1 MNLFLKNELVKFFGL
16 FIIFLTLFIASRII
30 FKLEIIFYEGIAIM
44 LSITLVSVA
53 FRFFKQPQTYVTFF
67 LFCYAFHITIPS
79 LLDRSISLYIIGILH
94 EEKIATL
101 SELQNY
107 YVSGFV
113 YHNEAIEKRLNEQ
126 VRSGNI
132 AVENGNYSLSHK
144 GVSLFNFNQYL
155 AKIFNTNKNYTKP
168 VGYKDNKAQQH
179 AH

>member
-1 MNLFLKNELVKFFGL
+1 MSLLHCKELFKFITL
-16 FIIFLTLFIASRII
+16 FIIFLVIFIASRMI
-30 FKLEIIFYEGIAIM
+30 FKLEIIFYEGIVII
-44 LSITLVSVA
+44 LGITLISLL
-53 FRFFKQPQTYVTFF
+53 FKYFKHTHTYLTFF

-79 LLDRSISLYIIGILH
+79 LLDRSISLYILGLLH

-132 AVENGNYSLSHK
+132 NLANGNYLLTKK
-144 GVSLFNFNQYL
+144 GESLFYINQGL
-155 AKIFNTNKNYTKP
+155 ASIFNTNKNYTNP
-168 VGYKDNKAQQH
+168 VGYRDNKKH
-179 AH
+179 